1 MAKSKK
7 TSSSKSKTVQKIHQ
21 LMATDIFKS
30 VAVVS
35 ILTNLLF
42 IIFIL
47 VGSQYPTVYLSKGN
61 YKQRAARLEQAQK
74 DFCRKDILDQYLQ
87 NASAAGNEQNAKIS
101 VATICGAGD
110 YGEQVR
116 DLKEQLINQETTN

>member
-7 TSSSKSKTVQKIHQ
+7 TSTSKSKTIQKIHQ

-47 VGSQYPTVYLSKGN
+47 VGS
-61 YKQRAARLEQAQK
+61 
-74 DFCRKDILDQYLQ
+74 
-87 NASAAGNEQNAKIS
+87 
-101 VATICGAGD
+101 
-110 YGEQVR
+110 
-116 DLKEQLINQETTN
+116 

>member
-7 TSSSKSKTVQKIHQ
+7 TSTSKSKTIQKIHQ

-47 VGSQYPTVYLSKGN
+47 VGSQYPTVYLT
-61 YKQRAARLEQAQK
+61 E
-74 DFCRKDILDQYLQ
+74 
-87 NASAAGNEQNAKIS
+87 KI
-101 VATICGAGD
+101 
-110 YGEQVR
+110 
-116 DLKEQLINQETTN
+116 

>member
-7 TSSSKSKTVQKIHQ
+7 TSTSKSKTVQKIHQ

-35 ILTNLLF
+35 ILTNLIF
-42 IIFIL
+42 VIFIL
-47 VGSQYPTVYLSKGN
+47 VGSQYPTVYLTKGN
-61 YKQRAARLEQAQK
+61 YKQRAGRLEQAQK
-74 DFCRKDILDQYLQ
+74 DFCRKDIIDQYLQ
-87 NASAAGNEQNAKIS
+87 NAATAGNEQNAKVS

-116 DLKEQLINQETTN
+116 DLKEQLINQGTTN

>member
-7 TSSSKSKTVQKIHQ
+7 TSTSKSKTIQKIHQ

-30 VAVVS
+30 AAVVS
-35 ILTNLLF
+35 ILANLLF

-47 VGSQYPTVYLSKGN
+47 VGSQYPTVYLTRGN

-87 NASAAGNEQNAKIS
+87 NASTAGNEQNAKIS

-110 YGEQVR
+110 YGEEVR
-116 DLKEQLINQETTN
+116 DLKEQLINQGITN

>member
-7 TSSSKSKTVQKIHQ
+7 TSTSKSKTIQKIHQ

-47 VGSQYPTVYLSKGN
+47 VGSQYPTVYLTKGD

-74 DFCRKDILDQYLQ
+74 DFCRKDIIDEYLQ
-87 NASAAGNEQNAKIS
+87 SASTVGNEQNAKVS

-116 DLKEQLINQETTN
+116 DLKEQLINQETIN

>member
-7 TSSSKSKTVQKIHQ
+7 TSTSKSKTIQKIHQ

-47 VGSQYPTVYLSKGN
+47 VGSQQRVITNKG
-61 YKQRAARLEQAQK
+61 L
-74 DFCRKDILDQYLQ
+74 L
-87 NASAAGNEQNAKIS
+87 G
-101 VATICGAGD
+101 
-110 YGEQVR
+110 
-116 DLKEQLINQETTN
+116 